1 MPSKTPYRAFSLHIA
16 PRPFDLITKAEL
28 FSIKGQQI
36 EKRLSVIAVW
46 DTGATHSMITQETAQ
61 KLDLPVVDTG
71 RVRGVNSSAIADIV
85 LLSIGLPNGV
95 LIPDIR
101 VIVSTLGGQEDM
113 LIGMD
118 IIRLGDFS
126 ISNANNETLF
136 SFAIPPFPEKID
148 LAAKSKTEN
157 RKNGW
162 VGEILSQW
170 DSIEKPGSAL

>member
-1 MPSKTPYRAFSLHIA
+1 M
-16 PRPFDLITKAEL
+16 
-28 FSIKGQQI
+28 
-36 EKRLSVIAVW
+36 
-46 DTGATHSMITQETAQ
+46 
-61 KLDLPVVDTG
+61 
-71 RVRGVNSSAIADIV
+71 RGVNSSTIADIV

-101 VIVSTLGGQEDM
+101 VIVSPLGGQEDM

-148 LAAKSKTEN
+148 LAEKSEAEN
-157 RKNGW
+157 RKTDGREKSRPNGTTL
-162 VGEILSQW
+162 I
-170 DSIEKPGSAL
+170 KPRFEHTGGYTINSNHLTNL

>member
-1 MPSKTPYRAFSLHIA
+1 M
-16 PRPFDLITKAEL
+16 E
-28 FSIKGQQI
+28 GQQVK
-36 EKRLSVIAVW
+36 KRLTVKAVW

-61 KLDLPVVDTG
+61 KLELPVVDTG
-71 RVRGVNSSAIADIV
+71 RVRGVNSSAIADIA

-95 LIPDIR
+95 LLPDIR
-101 VIVSTLGGQEDM
+101 VIISTLGGQEDM

-126 ISNANNETLF
+126 IYNANNETLF

-148 LAAKSKTEN
+148 LAEKSETEN

-162 VGEILSQW
+162 MGIIPPQW
-170 DSIEKPGSAL
+170 DGV

>member
-1 MPSKTPYRAFSLHIA
+1 MPGKTPYRAFSLHLA
-16 PRPFDLITKAEL
+16 SRPFDLITRAEL
-28 FSIKGQQI
+28 FSIKGQQV
-36 EKRLSVIAVW
+36 EKRLSVTAVW
-46 DTGATHSMITQETAQ
+46 DTGATHSMITQETAR
-61 KLDLPVVDTG
+61 KLDLPIVDTG

-101 VIVSTLGGQEDM
+101 VIVSTLGGHEDM

-136 SFAIPPFPEKID
+136 SFAIPPFPDKID

-162 VGEILSQW
+162 DGEIPSQW
-170 DSIEKPGSAL
+170 DNIEKTGSAL